1 MGKTMKKIMILGA
14 GVYQV
19 PLIRAARRMGLY
31 TIVMS
36 IPGEYPGFA
45 LADKKICQDTAD
57 AEAVL
62 AIAKREGISGICT
75 TGTDVCIHTL
85 GVVNEALGLKGLG
98 IEGSTIAGRKALMK
112 DVYREHGVNTARYR
126 HVLLRTP
133 IEVVAGICGKIGY
146 PVMFKAIDSSGSRG
160 ITRVDS
166 PEGIEKAIESVK
178 AVTRSD
184 EYLVEE
190 TLDGEEYGAEA
201 FVQDGKLEFML
212 LNGKYIFQGAT
223 GVPVGHYAPY
233 GTPEIE
239 ERSREQL
246 EKAVRAMKLDNCAV
260 NVDFMRCG
268 DKVYVLEIG
277 ARGGGTCL
285 GELVSLYYGYDYYEK
300 MIRVALGE
308 KVDFSPANK
317 ERVPNASH
325 LLMSGRTGTI
335 KSVTNGN
342 EPSGDIFDISFDYG
356 PGDHVTAFSIGPHRI
371 GQVITTGATVEEA
384 RRTLEKAMAN
394 IRIEIM

>member
-1 MGKTMKKIMILGA
+1 MKKILILGA

-19 PLIRAARRMGLY
+19 PLIKAARNIGLY

-45 LADKKICQDTAD
+45 LADKVIYEDTAD

-62 AIAKREGISGICT
+62 DIAKKEGISGICT
-75 TGTDVCIHTL
+75 TGTDVCIHTV
-85 GVVNEALGLKGLG
+85 GVVNEALGLRGLG

-112 DVYREHGVNTARYR
+112 DVYMEHGVNTARYR

-133 IEVVAGICGKIGY
+133 IEGVARICGKIGY
-146 PVMFKAIDSSGSRG
+146 PVVFKAIDSSGSRG
-160 ITRVDS
+160 ITRVDG
-166 PEGIEKAIESVK
+166 PDGIEKAIESVK

-184 EYLVEE
+184 EYLIEE
-190 TLDGEEYGAEA
+190 NLDGEEYGAEA

-212 LNGKYIFQGAT
+212 LNGKYIFKGAT

-233 GTPEIE
+233 GTPDIE
-239 ERSREQL
+239 KRSREQL
-246 EKAVRAMKLDNCAV
+246 EKAVRAMKLNNCAV

-268 DKVYVLEIG
+268 DTVYVLEIG

-300 MIRVALGE
+300 MIRVAMGE
-308 KVDFSPANK
+308 KVDFAPANK
-317 ERVPNASH
+317 VRVPNASH

-335 KSVTNGN
+335 RSITDDN
-342 EPSGDIFDISFDYG
+342 EPSEDIFDISFDHR

-371 GQVITTGATVEEA
+371 GQVITTGPTVEDA
-384 RRTLEKAMAN
+384 QRTLWKA
-394 IRIEIM
+394 IGRIHIEIE

>member
-1 MGKTMKKIMILGA
+1 MKKIMILGA

-19 PLIRAARRMGLY
+19 PLIKAARKMGLH

-36 IPGEYPGFA
+36 IPGDYPGFA
-45 LADKKICQDTAD
+45 LADQVICQDTAD

-62 AIAKREGISGICT
+62 AIAKREGISGIVT
-75 TGTDVCIHTL
+75 TGTDVCIHTV
-85 GVVNEALGLKGLG
+85 GVVNEALGLKGLK

-112 DVYREHGVNTARYR
+112 DVYAEHGVNTARFR
-126 HVLLRTP
+126 HVLLKTP
-133 IEVVAGICGKIGY
+133 IEGVERICGSIGY
-146 PVMFKAIDSSGSRG
+146 PVVFKAIDSSGSRG
-160 ITRVDS
+160 ITRVDG
-166 PEGIEKAIESVK
+166 PEGIEKAIGSVK

-184 EYLVEE
+184 EYLIEE
-190 TLDGEEYGAEA
+190 HLDGEEYGAEA

-212 LNGKYIFQGAT
+212 LNGKYIFEGAT

-233 GTPEIE
+233 GTPEME
-239 ERSREQL
+239 KKSFEQL

-260 NVDFMRCG
+260 NVDFMLCG
-268 DKVYVLEIG
+268 DTVCILEIG

-308 KVDFSPANK
+308 KVDFTPVNIS
-317 ERVPNASH
+317 RVPNASH
-325 LLMSGRTGTI
+325 LLMSGKTGTI
-335 KSVTNGN
+335 VSITNSN
-342 EPSGDIFDISFDYG
+342 APSKDIFDISFDHR
-356 PGDHVTAFSIGPHRI
+356 PGDRVTAFSIGPHRI

-384 RRTLEKAMAN
+384 RRTLERAMAN
-394 IRIEIM
+394 IRIEVE